1 MSAVWTAQQDDAFV
15 ARKPPSNLRIHWLMS
30 ARSLLSALLFSATLP
45 LFAQP
50 VGDGIADDTAA
61 VQQLLDA
68 GGAVRLGRGT
78 YRLTKTIEIDL
89 AKTGFVSLNGDGVAR
104 FVMAG
109 PGPAF
114 RFKGTHGGTA
124 APQTVKPEVWERQRT
139 PMVDA
144 VEIVGD
150 HPEADG
156 VEAVGTMQLT
166 LTRLVV
172 REARHGVRLAER
184 NRNVILS
191 ECHLYHNRGVG
202 VFYDEVDL
210 HQSTITGCH
219 ISYNAGGG
227 VVTRG
232 GGVRNLHIGNCDIES
247 NMTPETPPTANVLI
261 DCTGGSTA
269 EVTIVGCTIQ
279 HNPSPGAA
287 NVRVIGQGV
296 PRPGNEAPN
305 WGHLTIADN
314 VLSDVEINIDL
325 QNVRGA
331 VITGNTFGVGY
342 QHDLLA
348 VGCSQIAVGANSFDR
363 NPPYYRGKSEAV
375 KGGLVFRGCTDVT
388 LSGLHVNG
396 VRGHEA
402 ALLIEDG
409 SGFNLSGCSILDSDG
424 TGLLLRKTRDS
435 LITGCRIADR
445 RPDRAPAPSIRLEGG
460 SGNDLHANHTAHGVE
475 TR

>member
-1 MSAVWTAQQDDAFV
+1 MLF
-15 ARKPPSNLRIHWLMS
+15 RLRIC
-30 ARSLLSALLFSATLP
+30 ALFLANTLP
-45 LFAQP
+45 LVAQP
-50 VGDGIADDTAA
+50 AGDGRTDDTAA

-78 YRLTKTIEIDL
+78 YRLTRTIEVDL
-89 AKTGFVSLNGDGVAR
+89 DKTGFVSLSGDGVAR

-114 RFKGTHGGTA
+114 RFMGTHGGTA
-124 APQTVKPEVWERQRT
+124 APQTFKPEVWERQRT

-156 VEAVGTMQLT
+156 IEAVGTMQLT
-166 LTRLVV
+166 LTRVVV
-172 REARHGVRLAER
+172 REARHGVRLAVR
-184 NRNVILS
+184 NRNVLLS
-191 ECHLYHNRGVG
+191 ECHLYHNRGIG

-247 NMTPETPPTANVLI
+247 NMTPEAPPTANVLI

-287 NVRVIGQGV
+287 NVRFIGRGKPYGGDESV
-296 PRPGNEAPN
+296 R

-325 QNVRGA
+325 QHVRGA

-342 QHDLLA
+342 QHDLRA
-348 VGCSQIAVGANSFDR
+348 VDCSNLAVGANTFDR

-375 KGGLVFRGCTDVT
+375 KGGLVFQDCTDCT
-388 LSGLHVNG
+388 LTGLHVSG
-396 VRGHEA
+396 VRGQEA
-402 ALLIEDG
+402 ALVLENCA
-409 SGFNLSGCSILDSDG
+409 GFNVSGCTLLDSDG
-424 TGLLLRKTRDS
+424 AGLLLRHTRDS

-445 RPDRAPAPSIRLEGG
+445 RPDRRAAPSVLIVGG
-460 SGNDLHANHTAHGVE
+460 EGNDLQANQTAQGVE

>member
-1 MSAVWTAQQDDAFV
+1 MLSVMRCCLVLPAFV
-15 ARKPPSNLRIHWLMS
+15 
-30 ARSLLSALLFSATLP
+30 LLATAS

-50 VGDGIADDTAA
+50 VGDGVADETAA
-61 VQQLLDA
+61 VRQQLEA
-68 GGAVRLGRGT
+68 GGAVRFARGT
-78 YRLTKTIEIDL
+78 YRLTQTIEVDL
-89 AKTGFVSLNGDGVAR
+89 DKTGFVSLSGDGVAR

-124 APQTVKPEVWERQRT
+124 APPTVKPEVWERQRT

-144 VEIVGD
+144 IEIVGD

-156 VEAVGTMQLT
+156 IEAVGTMQLT
-166 LTRLVV
+166 LTRVVV
-172 REARHGVRLAER
+172 RQARHGVRLAGR

-227 VVTRG
+227 VVARG

-247 NMTPETPPTANVLI
+247 NMTPEAPPTANVLI

-269 EVTIVGCTIQ
+269 EVTLVGCTIQ

-287 NVRVIGQGV
+287 NVRVLGRGKAY
-296 PRPGNEAPN
+296 GDNEAPS

-314 VLSDVEINIDL
+314 VLSDVEVNIDL
-325 QNVRGA
+325 EHVRGA
-331 VITGNTFGVGY
+331 VITGNTLGVGY
-342 QHDLLA
+342 QHDLRA
-348 VGCSQIAVGANSFDR
+348 VGCSHIAVGANVFDR
-363 NPPYYRGKSEAV
+363 NPPYYRGKAEVV
-375 KGGLVFRGCTDVT
+375 KGGLVFRGCRDVT

-396 VRGHEA
+396 VRGHDA
-402 ALLIEDG
+402 ALLLDNCT
-409 SGFNLSGCSILDSDG
+409 GFNLSGCSILDSDG
-424 TGLLLRKTRDS
+424 VGLLLRNTRDS

-445 RPDRAPAPSIRLEGG
+445 RPVRAPAPSIRIEGG
-460 SGNDLHANHTAHGVE
+460 SDNNLHANQTAHAVE